1 MKKLIVI
8 LFLYVNIC
16 CQVFAEPIDLDSIA
30 KRFAGTGITDEVL
43 EVVDTL
49 TEEILDILMTRKI
62 TLVYEGKECVFYYN
76 SWNNYLKRQD
86 GDGNWEYFSK
96 EKTDSI
102 MSIMLSD
109 VIVVPYGKITK
120 HIHPTPDRYNIKSGD
135 SIKTEM
141 PDNCK
146 HEQKKDDKCKVE

>member
-16 CQVFAEPIDLDSIA
+16 CQVFAGPIDLDSIA

-43 EVVDTL
+43 ELVDTL
-49 TEEILDILMTRKI
+49 TDEILDILFTEECKM
-62 TLVYEGKECVFYYN
+62 VYEGKECVFYLN
-76 SWNNYLKRQD
+76 RWGFYLKRQD
-86 GDGNWEYFSK
+86 ENGNWEYFSK
-96 EKTDSI
+96 EKSDSI
-102 MSIMLSD
+102 IKAN
-109 VIVVPYGKITK
+109 VIVVPYEGKITK
-120 HIHPTPDRYNIKSGD
+120 HIAPTPNRNNIKSSD

-146 HEQKKDDKCKVE
+146 HTHEKLDKCKVK

>member
-86 GDGNWEYFSK
+86 EDGNWEYFSK

-120 HIHPTPDRYNIKSGD
+120 HIHPTPNRNNIKSSD
-135 SIKTEM
+135 SMKTEM

>member
-1 MKKLIVI
+1 MKKLIVV
-8 LFLYVNIC
+8 LFLCVSTY

-30 KRFAGTGITDEVL
+30 KRFAGTGITSEVL

-49 TEEILDILMTRKI
+49 TDEILDILFTEECKM
-62 TLVYEGKECVFYYN
+62 VYEGKECVFYFN
-76 SWNNYLKRQD
+76 RWKNYLKRKD
-86 GDGNWEYFSK
+86 ENGNWEYFSK

-109 VIVVPYGKITK
+109 VIVVPYGKIIK
-120 HIHPTPDRYNIKSGD
+120 HIHPTPNRNNIKSGD
-135 SIKTEM
+135 IIKTEM

-146 HEQKKDDKCKVE
+146 HTHEKLDKCKVK

>member
-86 GDGNWEYFSK
+86 EDGNWEYFSK

-120 HIHPTPDRYNIKSGD
+120 HIHPTPDIYNIKSSD

-146 HEQKKDDKCKVE
+146 HEQEKEDKRKK